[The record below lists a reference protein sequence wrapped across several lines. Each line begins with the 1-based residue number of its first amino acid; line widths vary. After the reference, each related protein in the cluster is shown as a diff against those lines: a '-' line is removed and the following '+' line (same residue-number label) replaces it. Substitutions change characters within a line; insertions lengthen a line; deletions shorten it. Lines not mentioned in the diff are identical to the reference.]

1 MRLLPIAVVI
11 AATLTT
17 APLWSDTAIAATT
30 TVTPTSSKATA
41 EPQDHAVTTQHS
53 IRLNG
58 DKLEYSATAGTM
70 VIRNDKDQADAKVF
84 YVAYTKPARRGEHR
98 PVTFLF
104 NGGPGSSTLWLH
116 MGSFGPKRVKTASAA
131 PTAPAPY
138 QLVDNQF
145 TLLDKTD
152 LVFIDAFGTG
162 YSRGIAT
169 DKGTDAKTK
178 DDPTKHFWGVDG
190 DVDGFARFITRYVS
204 EHHRWNSPKFLIGES
219 YGTVRAPALANKLQ
233 GDGMAF
239 NGIVLVSSILN
250 YGAKAPG
257 LDRQYI
263 GLLPTFAA
271 TAWYH
276 NKLPHKPAELKP
288 FLDKVRAFA
297 DNEYTRALAQGYQL
311 PAEQLQKIAAQMHE
325 YTGIDTDYLKQ
336 ANLRVGQA
344 QFRKELLRDDR
355 RTLGRYDG
363 RYLGID
369 DAANGET
376 PDSDPSDTAPSG
388 AFIASLHNYLET
400 ELNYT
405 TTEHYNVFSLDAFR
419 NWDWS
424 HKIGWGKTRSPYV
437 VSDLGDAIRTNP
449 GLHVLSTNGYFDM
462 ATPFHSTEYDL
473 AHMNL
478 DPTLRDN
485 VKLTYYP
492 SGHMIY
498 LNEAALKDFHNDVAH
513 FYDEATTAK

>member
-1 MRLLPIAVVI
+1 MRLLPIAAVI
-11 AATLTT
+11 AAALATT
-17 APLWSDTAIAATT
+17 PLLSNHAFAAESAAT
-30 TVTPTSSKATA
+30 STA
-41 EPQDHAVTTQHS
+41 VAAVKDQAVTTEHS

-58 DKLEYSATAGTM
+58 DKLAYSATAGTM
-70 VIRNDKDQADAKVF
+70 VIRNDKNQADASVF
-84 YVAYTKPARRGEHR
+84 YVAYTKPAKHGEQR

-104 NGGPGSSTLWLH
+104 NGGPGSSSLWLH
-116 MGSFGPKRVKTASAA
+116 MGSFGPKRVKTENAA
-131 PTAPAPY
+131 PTGAAPY
-138 QLVDNQF
+138 QLIDNQY

-162 YSRGIAT
+162 YSRGIAAADNT
-169 DKGTDAKTK
+169 DSK
-178 DDPTKHFWGVDG
+178 DDPAKPFWGVDG
-190 DVDGFARFITRYVS
+190 DVDGFARFITRYIS
-204 EHHRWNSPKFLIGES
+204 ENHRWNSPKFLIGES

-239 NGIVLVSSILN
+239 NGVVLVSSILN
-250 YGAKAPG
+250 YGANAPG

-276 NKLPHKPAELKP
+276 NKLPHKPAKLKP

-297 DNEYTRALAQGYQL
+297 DNEFTRALAQGYHLPADQL
-311 PAEQLQKIAAQMHE
+311 QHIAEQLHE
-325 YTGIDTDYLKQ
+325 YIGLDVDYLKQ
-336 ANLRVGQA
+336 ANLRVGQS

-376 PDSDPSDTAPSG
+376 PDSYPSDTAPSS
-388 AFIASLHNYLET
+388 AFISTLHNYLET

-405 TTEHYNVFSLDAFR
+405 TTEHYNVFSMDAFR

-424 HKIGWGKTRSPYV
+424 HAQGYKGKTRSPYV
-437 VSDLGDAIRTNP
+437 VRDLGDAIRTNP
-449 GLHVLSTNGYFDM
+449 DLRVLSANGYFDM
-462 ATPFHSTEYDL
+462 ATPFHATEYDL

-478 DPTLRDN
+478 DPTLQDN
-485 VKLTYYP
+485 VKMTYYP

-498 LNEAALKDFHNDVAH
+498 LNEDAMADFHKDVAN
-513 FYDEATTAK
+513 FYDAAMKK